1 MDPFRLARVD
11 DPHAGF
17 AVEALVGLLLADSAA
32 AAGPQGRFS
41 GGLRGTW
48 EFGRAIAL
56 EPYREALLLDLGWWA
71 SGAREGTAAVF
82 SREALHLFTVAPA
95 WNFRLSPQ
103 APWSFYL
110 QAGAGLAWQLADVT
124 ASGQTTD
131 VSGVRPVLQYG
142 LGLRARPGIDER
154 LSLTFRLE
162 LTRFR
167 RGYLDDT
174 WIGVVAARPSEPSR
188 AGDASGRQG
197 PPLSLAKAPRGMMG
211 GTESAPNG
219 QFHPAHWNPGVTV
232 W

>member
-1 MDPFRLARVD
+1 MRGVLAAVLLGPLLAWGQDFESYDDARDSGEEAYRDYDPTPPPEAADRVDPFRLARVD

-17 AVEALVGLLLADSAA
+17 AFEALVGLLLADSAA
-32 AAGPQGRFS
+32 AGGPQGRFS

-56 EPYREALLLDLGWWA
+56 DPFREALLLDLSWWA
-71 SGAREGTAAVF
+71 SGAREGTEAVF

-124 ASGQTTD
+124 ASGLTTE

-142 LGLRARPGIDER
+142 LGLRARPQIDER

-174 WIGVVAARPSEPSR
+174 WIGV
-188 AGDASGRQG
+188 SGG
-197 PPLSLAKAPRGMMG
+197 LA
-211 GTESAPNG
+211 
-219 QFHPAHWNPGVTV
+219 F
-232 W
+232 